1 VGKELHYA
9 NKHIVGGAAILT
21 FGLWASKVI
30 NSFPDPCGFGS
41 FTVTTIQGKGNKHIS
56 IISAYIAVQKG
67 SDIGFDSLC
76 AQQFFLYECNWL
88 RSKNIPSHQ
97 FCPRMDAIRCLNDV
111 ILELQQKQHAI
122 VLLLDAN
129 QSYDPLTLGNG

>member
-21 FGLWASKVI
+21 FGLLASKVI
-30 NSFPDPCGFGS
+30 NAFPDPCGFGS

-67 SDIGFDSLC
+67 SDIGIDSLY
-76 AQQFFLYECNWL
+76 AQQFFFMN
-88 RSKNIPSHQ
+88 
-97 FCPRMDAIRCLNDV
+97 AIGSDPKKFLPISSV
-111 ILELQQKQHAI
+111 PGWMLSI
-122 VLLLDAN
+122 V
-129 QSYDPLTLGNG
+129 